1 MKKGIKFAIAG
12 VIVVGVIAYLM
23 FSGLSQ
29 HTVYYV
35 EVSELLADPAK
46 YETKGA
52 RLSGD
57 VVENTIVKDTME
69 KKLLQF
75 DITDAQGA
83 VMSVEYRG
91 VVPDAFE
98 EGVTVILE
106 GNYDMAKKVFNA
118 KTLMAKCPS
127 KYEGEDPAGHVAA
140 MEEMNK

>member
-1 MKKGIKFAIAG
+1 MKKWVKFVIAG
-12 VIVVGVIAYLM
+12 AVVIGVITYLM
-23 FSGLSQ
+23 ISGLSQ

-35 EVSELLADPAK
+35 EVSELLENPAK
-46 YETKGA
+46 FETKGA

-57 VVENTIVKDTME
+57 VVENTVVKDNMD

-75 DITDAQGA
+75 DITDSAGS
-83 VMSVEYRG
+83 VMSVEYKG

-106 GNYDMAKKVFNA
+106 GNYDSSKKVFYA

-127 KYEGEDPAGHVAA
+127 KYEGEDYSEHVAA
-140 MEEMNK
+140 TQQ